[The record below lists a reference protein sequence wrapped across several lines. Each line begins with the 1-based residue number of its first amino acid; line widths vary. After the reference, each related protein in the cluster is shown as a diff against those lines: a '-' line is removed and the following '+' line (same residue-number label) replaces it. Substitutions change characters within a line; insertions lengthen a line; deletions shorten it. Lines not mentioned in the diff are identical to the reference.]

1 MENNENE
8 LEQNASTNTEDG
20 FTKAPE
26 NATAGGQT
34 QQNGYEQAPQNGY
47 EQAPQNAGAYGQPT
61 QNPYGQPNGAA
72 YQQQNVYN
80 AQPVEKESQGMAIAG
95 MVLGILSLVCCCTGY
110 VALVAGI
117 VGFVLSLIALIQ
129 KKPGK
134 GMAIAGIVCAS
145 VSIIM
150 LVVMI
155 IIGNSISPSDW
166 EYILQQMQEAAD
178 DVQ

>member
-34 QQNGYEQAPQNGY
+34 QQNGYEQAPQN
-47 EQAPQNAGAYGQPT
+47 ADAYGQPSQNPYGQPS

-72 YQQQNVYN
+72 YQQQNLYN
-80 AQPVEKESQGMAIAG
+80 AQPVEKESQGLAIAG

-110 VALVAGI
+110 IALVAGI
-117 VGFVLSLIALIQ
+117 VGFVLSLIVLIQ

-134 GMAIAGIVCAS
+134 GMAIAGIICAS

>member
-26 NATAGGQT
+26 MNQAEGQP
-34 QQNGYEQAPQNGY
+34 QQNGYQSTTQN
-47 EQAPQNAGAYGQPT
+47 PYGQPT

>member
-8 LEQNASTNTEDG
+8 FDKSPSSNTEDG

-26 NATAGGQT
+26 MNQAEGQP
-34 QQNGYEQAPQNGY
+34 QQNGYQSTTQN
-47 EQAPQNAGAYGQPT
+47 PYGQPT

-95 MVLGILSLVCCCTGY
+95 MVLGILSLACCCTGY